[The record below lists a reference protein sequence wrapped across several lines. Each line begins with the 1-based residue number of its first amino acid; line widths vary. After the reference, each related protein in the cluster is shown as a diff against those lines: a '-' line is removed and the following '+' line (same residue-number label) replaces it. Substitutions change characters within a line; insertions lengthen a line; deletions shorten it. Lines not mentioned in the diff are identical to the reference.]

1 MSLGLLLVF
10 AQGLSCILAEN
21 IDFKQNMI
29 GAKSTNA
36 VIALIYDKQLKLSPA
51 TNKDFTQGE
60 IFTFVQADASKM
72 QYLATQLPA
81 VASLPFVLIMCFA
94 LLFYYLKVTFLAG
107 IGVFAISV
115 FFNVFFTKRM
125 AIF

>member
-60 IFTFVQADASKM
+60 IFTFVQADA
-72 QYLATQLPA
+72 TQLPA

-94 LLFYYLKVTFLAG
+94 LLFYYLKVTFLVG